1 MKIKLLTPAAAS
13 SAAPAHASSA
23 SSTSHAAPA
32 GHLVGVGAAHLV
44 DLLLGHG
51 LLHVDP
57 LALDLVVTLL
67 DGLVNRVV
75 VVEL

>member
-1 MKIKLLTPAAAS
+1 MKIKLLTPAAPS
-13 SAAPAHASSA
+13 SAAPAHASA

-57 LALDLVVTLL
+57 LALDLVVALL